1 MNGRDR
7 ARRRA
12 SLGLAGLLAAT
23 VALAW
28 HVAARDRGGD
38 APAADGLTITDG
50 NRGTCFACTTPTPAP
65 PHKGEGDPARL
76 SVCRLK
82 AEAAASTTPSSLWG
96 GAGVGVPTCDCAAV
110 DGLATAAV
118 AGEPR
123 GFDSGATADAAL
135 RDGLDA
141 LAAGDVA
148 RARAIRDG
156 SLPDALDRRILAWA
170 VALDGGREVPGTE
183 IAAAARTLA
192 GWPGQATLRRN
203 LERALHRERPE
214 ADAVIA
220 AIGDGEVRTIEG
232 AIALARAF
240 RALGDTERARAA
252 IGAAWRWQRLEPAL
266 EAAVI
271 GEFGA
276 IIAPAD
282 HRIRMETMLH
292 HDRIASAGRVAV
304 LAGAQDLWRAWAAA
318 IRGERTA
325 PALLEAVPQDQ
336 RSAGHAFAKAR
347 YLRKTGKIR
356 EAAAALLAAPAGAGA
371 IEPDGWWQERR
382 ALSRELLDLGDA
394 ATAYALAASQ
404 AGGSPAT
411 VADAQFHAGWY
422 ALRGLRDA
430 ATAAGHFARIAEV
443 AEGPISRARA
453 FYWLGRAAEA
463 GGPGDAAAHFAAA
476 AAYGTTFYGQ
486 LAAAKL
492 GRQALDIA
500 QPRPGGADALAFNRR
515 EAVKVVARLEAAG
528 DAARADLFY
537 RDLAER
543 LTAPGEVALLA
554 ARAEARGDHHLA
566 LRIGKI
572 AAGRGIDIGLL
583 AHPLGAIPSGAD
595 MAEAGEALAY
605 AVARQES
612 EFNAAAVSRAGAR
625 GLLQLLPGTA
635 RDMARKRGVDFS
647 ADRLTADPGY
657 NATLGAAFLAEQL
670 ERFGG
675 SYVLAIAGYNAG
687 PRRALEWTKRYGD
700 PRGADLDTVVDWI
713 ERIPFTETRS
723 YVQRVME
730 NYQVYKMRL
739 SGRFDIAGDLVDGR

>member
-1 MNGRDR
+1 MNGTKRTTWL
-7 ARRRA
+7 AR
-12 SLGLAGLLAAT
+12 LAIAGSLAA
-23 VALAW
+23 VPIGW
-28 HVAARDRGGD
+28 HVVAPDRGESG
-38 APAADGLTITDG
+38 PLDG
-50 NRGTCFACTTPTPAP
+50 TT
-65 PHKGEGDPARL
+65 
-76 SVCRLK
+76 
-82 AEAAASTTPSSLWG
+82 
-96 GAGVGVPTCDCAAV
+96 
-110 DGLATAAV
+110 TAAI

-123 GFDSGATADAAL
+123 GYDSAEPAEITAL

-148 RARAIRDG
+148 RARAVRDG
-156 SLPDALDRRILAWA
+156 LAPDALDRKILAWA
-170 VALDGGREVPGTE
+170 IVLDGSRDVPGAE
-183 IAAAARTLA
+183 IAEAASALA
-192 GWPGQATLRRN
+192 GWPAQAALRRN
-203 LERALHRERPE
+203 LERALYREMPGPE
-214 ADAVIA
+214 AVIA
-220 AIGDGEVRTIEG
+220 AIGDGVVRTIEG
-232 AIALARAF
+232 SLALARAF
-240 RALGDTERARAA
+240 RALGDTERARTA
-252 IGAAWRWQRLEPAL
+252 IGSAWRWQRLEAAM
-266 EAAVI
+266 ENAVI
-271 GEFGA
+271 AEFGA

-282 HRIRMETMLH
+282 HRVRMEAMLH

-325 PALLEAVPQDQ
+325 PALLEAVPEAQ
-336 RSAGHAFAKAR
+336 RSAGLAFAKAR

-356 EAAAALLAAPAGAGA
+356 EAAAALLAAPADAPVVDA
-371 IEPDGWWQERR
+371 DGWWQERR

-394 ATAYALAASQ
+394 ATAYALAAGQS
-404 AGGSPAT
+404 GGSPLT
-411 VADAQFHAGWY
+411 VADAEFHAGWY
-422 ALRGLRDA
+422 ALRAIGDA
-430 ATAAGHFARIAEV
+430 PKAAGHFARIAEV
-443 AEGPISRARA
+443 AEGPMSRSRA
-453 FYWLGRAAEA
+453 FYWLGRAAED
-463 GGPGDAAAHFAAA
+463 GGPGEADGYYAQA
-476 AAYGTTFYGQ
+476 AAYGATFYGQ

-492 GRQALDIA
+492 GRRALEIA
-500 QPRPGGADALAFNRR
+500 QPKPTGADALAFNRR
-515 EAVKVVARLEAAG
+515 EAVQVIARLEAAG
-528 DAARADLFY
+528 DDARADHFY

-543 LTAPGEVALLA
+543 LTGPGEVALLA
-554 ARAEARGDHHLA
+554 ARAEARGNHHLA

-625 GLLQLLPGTA
+625 GLLQLLPATA

-670 ERFGG
+670 RRFEG